1 MCSVNA
7 TFMPLT
13 LSLWNVRC
21 RKEHSPVWCS
31 PWPSGW
37 RGSASPERPKHLHS
51 LPYGQQNSLGK
62 PRKTWW
68 EHFNVPWSYL
78 AQQDL
83 ILITWTWED
92 GARGIL
98 ILCILSQSHNCP
110 AGMGS
115 AVIPMKFSIENN
127 SSGSL
132 FLWLFLHLVAY
143 GFFPSYCWHGGK
155 GLKRNPLSI
164 PLTFFATQNIQIP
177 SSSPQFIWAEA
188 GLTSF
193 PTFLSHLH
201 LSPHSQVEQAFE
213 RKKGL
218 GRKRTELQA
227 GPKITCSPQRGSHT
241 FPAPSLSFPCFWWL
255 TQSTAKSC
263 SLKATGAVP
272 LH

>member
-1 MCSVNA
+1 MKFPKALSVLLTTTHASKIPPERPGSCVVSRAGGHSTAEDLSYLCA

-132 FLWLFLHLVAY
+132 FLWLFLHLVA
-143 GFFPSYCWHGGK
+143 
-155 GLKRNPLSI
+155 
-164 PLTFFATQNIQIP
+164 
-177 SSSPQFIWAEA
+177 
-188 GLTSF
+188 
-193 PTFLSHLH
+193 
-201 LSPHSQVEQAFE
+201 
-213 RKKGL
+213 
-218 GRKRTELQA
+218 
-227 GPKITCSPQRGSHT
+227 
-241 FPAPSLSFPCFWWL
+241 
-255 TQSTAKSC
+255 
-263 SLKATGAVP
+263 
-272 LH
+272 